1 MAQNSLV
8 IVESPTKAKTI
19 KKFLPKNFRVEA
31 CIGHIRDLPQ
41 SATDIPAKY
50 KKEAWA
56 KLGVNV
62 DEDFTPLY
70 VVPKNKKKVITTLKQ
85 ALAKADILYLAT
97 DEDREGES
105 ISWHLLQVLKPKIP
119 VKRMVF
125 HEITKSAIENALEN
139 TREIDSKLV
148 SAQEARRILDRLV
161 GYTLSPLIWKKIS
174 FGLSAGRVQS
184 VATKLIVE
192 REEER
197 LKFIPAHYWDLSAN
211 LDAKGSSFQA
221 KLTSV
226 DGKKIAQGRDF
237 NDKGTLSE
245 KAKNVSII
253 DEATAKKL
261 ASSLKTKDWKV
272 TKVEQKPFSSK
283 PPIPFITSTFQ
294 QEANRKLGLSSKVA
308 MQAAQRLYEQGF
320 ITYMRTDSPNLSQ
333 EGIKQARRC
342 VKEVFG
348 EKFLSK
354 SPRNFAAKSKGAQEA
369 HEAIRPAGTFVHP
382 EKSGLADRELKV
394 YDFIWKRTLATQMA
408 EAKKLSMQVSIQADS
423 SKFSASGTTIVFPGF
438 LRAYVEGSDDPQAA
452 LADKEVLLP
461 KLSEGEVLKLLNLDP
476 HAHQTKAIARFTEA
490 SLIQKMEKEGIG
502 RPSTY
507 AAIMSTILDRGYVNK
522 AGNALVP
529 TFTGFAV
536 TRLLENHFQ
545 QFIDLGFTSEME
557 NSLDNIAHGTEE
569 IIPYL
574 SRIYL
579 GDKGLRSQVEKQDKK
594 IDPDDARL
602 IKLKEIPKDVEI
614 RVGRYG
620 AYLEKPAKK
629 KGDAPVKATLP
640 NDLTPADI
648 SEDKIDEIIELSKR
662 GPQSI
667 GKHPESG
674 EDIFVL
680 SGRFGPYVQLGP
692 VTDDIPK
699 PKRASV
705 PKGKNPN
712 DVTLDEAVHWLIL
725 PRDLGPHPETG
736 VMIIANKGRFG
747 PYIGHQK
754 DYRSLKAADGD
765 DVYTITLERA
775 LEIFAQPKRG
785 RGGSVRVRDLGE
797 HPLDKKALGIYE
809 GKYGLFVKHGSKN
822 IPFPKDKDPKTISVE
837 DVVTLTGGAEPKKSA
852 TTKKKTTKKTK
863 ITKSKTKSK
872 SASVK
877 A

>member
-1 MAQNSLV
+1 MAKNSLV

-31 CIGHIRDLPQ
+31 CIGHVRDLPQ
-41 SATDIPAKY
+41 SASDVPAKY
-50 KKEAWA
+50 KQEDWT
-56 KLGVNV
+56 KLGVNI
-62 DEDFTPLY
+62 DDDFSPLY
-70 VVPKNKKKVITTLKQ
+70 VVPKTKKKVIQNLKQ
-85 ALAKADILYLAT
+85 ALAKADELYLAT

-105 ISWHLLQVLKPKIP
+105 ISWHLLQILKPKIP

-125 HEITKSAIENALEN
+125 HEITKSAIENALAN
-139 TREIDSKLV
+139 PRDIDDKLV

-174 FGLSAGRVQS
+174 YGLSAGRVQS
-184 VATKLIVE
+184 VATKLIVK

-197 LKFIPAHYWDLSAN
+197 LKFVPSEYWDLSAQ
-211 LDAKGSSFQA
+211 LDSQGSAFPA
-221 KLTSV
+221 KLNSI

-237 NDKGTLSE
+237 NDKGKLSD
-245 KAKNVSII
+245 KAKNVEII
-253 DEATAKKL
+253 DENKAQQLVKQ
-261 ASSLKTKDWKV
+261 LKTKTWQV
-272 TKVEQKPFSSK
+272 TKVEKKPFSSK

-348 EKFLSK
+348 DKFLSDK
-354 SPRNFAAKSKGAQEA
+354 PRNFAAKSKGAQEA
-369 HEAIRPAGTFVHP
+369 HEAIRPAGNFVHP
-382 EKSGLADRELKV
+382 DKAGLDGREKKV
-394 YDFIWKRTLATQMA
+394 YEFIWKRTLATQMA
-408 EAKKLSMQVSIQADS
+408 EAKKQSMHVSIKADNTV
-423 SKFSASGTTIVFPGF
+423 FNASGTSILFAGF

-461 KLSEGEVLKLLNLDP
+461 KLSEGETLKLLKLDP
-476 HAHQTKAIARFTEA
+476 HSHQTKAIARFTEA
-490 SLIQKMEKEGIG
+490 SLIREMEKEGIG

-507 AAIMSTILDRGYVNK
+507 AAIMSTIVDRGYVNK
-522 AGNALVP
+522 NGHAMIP

-536 TRLLENHFQ
+536 THLLEKHFEE
-545 QFIDLGFTSEME
+545 FIDLGFTSEME
-557 NSLDNIAHGTEE
+557 KSLDDIAEGSEE
-569 IIPYL
+569 MVPYL

-579 GDKGLRSQVEKQDKK
+579 GPKGLRAQVEKQDKK
-594 IDPDDARL
+594 IDPNEARL
-602 IKLKEIPKDVEI
+602 IQLKSIPQGVEI

-629 KGDAPVKATLP
+629 KSDDPIKATLP
-640 NDLTPADI
+640 HDLSPADI
-648 SEDKIDEIIELSKR
+648 SADKIEEIIELSKK
-662 GPQSI
+662 GPESI
-667 GKHPESG
+667 GKHPNTG

-680 SGRFGPYVQLGP
+680 SGRYGPYVQLGP
-692 VTDDIPK
+692 VTDDNPK

-712 DVTLDEAVHWLIL
+712 EVTLDEAVHWLIL
-725 PRDLGPHPETG
+725 PRDLGPHPDTG

-765 DVYTITLERA
+765 DVYTITLKRA

-797 HPLDKKALGIYE
+797 HPLDKKNLAIYE
-809 GKYGLFVKHGSKN
+809 GKYGLFIKHGSKN
-822 IPFPKDKDPKTISVE
+822 ISFPKDKDHKTISLDE
-837 DVVTLTGGAEPKKSA
+837 VVKLTGGGEVPKKTQA
-852 TTKKKTTKKTK
+852 KKKAQKNKKVTKRKP
-863 ITKSKTKSK
+863 SSK
-872 SASVK
+872 SA
-877 A
+877 